1 MEELKTLLESILNE
15 ELLHIVVSGQKSKEA
30 MQKVRVR
37 PVGGKN
43 GVVFQAALWDGKKEF
58 HKNYKEQDMV
68 LGPAH
73 MDEQGFQTDAD
84 RDNDNVCH
92 SPCEQKRE
100 GHDQEEAVFTKARA
114 G

>member
-68 LGPAH
+68 LALLTW
-73 MDEQGFQTDAD
+73 MS
-84 RDNDNVCH
+84 RDFRQMQIETTIMSATVLVLSLIH
-92 SPCEQKRE
+92 I
-100 GHDQEEAVFTKARA
+100 
-114 G
+114 